1 MAQIRKKP
9 AGKAKASAKKAPAKP
24 AAASKAKA
32 SATATV
38 AAKPAAPATAPAKP
52 KPKIKTKFVYDFS
65 EGNREMKDLL
75 GGKGANLAEMTNLG
89 LPVPP
94 GFTLST
100 EGCNLYLEGGD
111 FPGGLLEEVDE
122 HLRGLEQAMG
132 RRLGDIENPL
142 LVSVRSGA
150 KYSMPGMMDT
160 VLNLG
165 LNDRSVLGLARQAGS
180 DRFAFDSYRRFIQMF
195 GKIVMDIPAEAFEDE
210 LDRAKEKKGPDAKD
224 TDLQAVDLMNLTER
238 FKKIFRDHTG
248 RSFPTDPGEQMRM
261 AIEAVFRSWMNERAK
276 VYRKQYGIRDDLGT
290 AVNVQAMVF
299 GNLGDDSG
307 TGVAFTRDPA
317 TGEKGIYGDY
327 LPNAQGEDVVA
338 GIRHTL
344 PLGELRRLNHDA
356 FVELTQIMQKL
367 ERHYRDMCDIE
378 FTIEKRRLWM
388 LQTRVGKRT
397 GAAAIKIAVDMEDEG
412 LISREEAVNRV
423 EPEQLDQLLHP
434 QFDPK
439 ADLKVLAKGLNASP
453 GAAVGKVVFDA
464 DRAAELGDKGEAVI
478 LVRRETN
485 PDDLHG
491 MIAAQG
497 ILTSHGGKTSHAAVV
512 ARGMGKPAVCG
523 AEALK
528 IDLVKKLFTVNG
540 TKVSEGD
547 IISVDGT
554 TGRVVRGEVALSEP
568 KLSGDF
574 ETLLS
579 WADAVRDLKVRAN
592 ADDGPSAAKA
602 RKFGAEGIGLARTEH
617 MFGTPGDPRLPI
629 FRQVILAAPVARAAQ
644 LAIEEAEREARDAR
658 GKAKKAAEAEVKTAR
673 DALKS
678 KDVKPYFDG
687 LKKLL
692 AGQRKD
698 FESIF
703 KAMDGLPVTI
713 RLLDPPLHEFLPSSK
728 EIELALAKPTLKS
741 SKDLFADFGGKRGT
755 EAALREIVALEEN
768 NPMLGLRGCRLGI
781 LYPDIY
787 RTQIQAIIEAACNV
801 KKRGVDPV
809 VEIMVPLVATK
820 EELSVVAKDVRE
832 VATEVLEKR
841 GVELPYLVGTMIE
854 LPRAVMAAD
863 DIAEEAEF
871 FSFGTNDLT
880 QTTYGFSRDDVEGK
894 FLARY
899 LDAKILATNPFE
911 SLDERGVGELVQ
923 LACERGRKTREDI
936 KLGICGEHG
945 GDPSSVSFFHR
956 VGLDYV
962 SASPYRVPIAR
973 LAAAQAA
980 LGEREE
986 TTK

>member
-1 MAQIRKKP
+1 MAQ
-9 AGKAKASAKKAPAKP
+9 
-24 AAASKAKA
+24 
-32 SATATV
+32 T
-38 AAKPAAPATAPAKP
+38 
-52 KPKIKTKFVYDFS
+52 KTKYVYDFR
-65 EGNREMKDLL
+65 EGNKEMKDLL

-94 GFTLST
+94 GFTITT
-100 EGCNLYLEGGD
+100 EACNEYLRSGG
-111 FPGGLLEEVDE
+111 FPEGLLEEIDG
-122 HLRGLEQAMG
+122 HLRGLETAMG

-195 GKIVMDIPAEAFEDE
+195 GKIVMDIPGEAFEDE

-224 TDLQAVDLMNLTER
+224 TDLTAIDLMDLVER
-238 FKKIFRDHTG
+238 FKNIVREHAG
-248 RSFPTDPGEQMRM
+248 RLFPTDPKEQLRM
-261 AIEAVFRSWMNERAK
+261 AIEAVFGSWNNERAK
-276 VYRKQYGIRDDLGT
+276 VYRKQYGIPDHLGT
-290 AVNVQAMVF
+290 AVNVVAMVF
-299 GNLGDDSG
+299 GNLGEDSG

-317 TGEKGIYGDY
+317 TGEKGVYGDY

-338 GIRHTL
+338 GIRNTL
-344 PLGELRRLNHDA
+344 ALTELRRLNPDA
-356 FVELTQIMQKL
+356 YRKLLEIMKKL

-378 FTIEKRRLWM
+378 FTIEKAKLWM

-397 GAAAIKIAVDMEDEG
+397 GGAAVRMAVDMANEG
-412 LISREEAVNRV
+412 LIKRDEAVTRV
-423 EPEQLDQLLHP
+423 EPDHLDQLLHP

-439 ADLKVLAKGLNASP
+439 ADIEVLAKGLNASP
-453 GAAVGKVVFDA
+453 GAAVGKAVFDA
-464 DRAAELGDKGEAVI
+464 DTAAEQGENGEAVV

-491 MIAAQG
+491 MIAARG

-528 IDLVKKLFTVNG
+528 IDHAKRQFTVDG
-540 TKVSEGD
+540 TRVREGEV
-547 IISVDGT
+547 ISIDGT
-554 TGRVVRGEVALSEP
+554 TGRVVLGEVSLVEP

-574 ETLLS
+574 ETLLG
-579 WADAVRDLKVRAN
+579 WADNLRQLKVRAN
-592 ADDGPSAAKA
+592 ADDGPSAAQA
-602 RKFGAEGIGLARTEH
+602 RKFGAEGIGLCRTEH

-629 FRQVILAAPVARAAQ
+629 FRQVILSAPAARLAQ
-644 LAIEEAEREARDAR
+644 LELAEAERELAGAKGKEKKPAEQRVKKARDR
-658 GKAKKAAEAEVKTAR
+658 
-673 DALKS
+673 LKS
-678 KDVKPYFDG
+678 RDVKPYFDG

-698 FESIF
+698 FEAIF
-703 KAMDGLPVTI
+703 KAMDGLAVTI

-728 EIELALAKPTLKS
+728 DLEIAMATPQRKASKELLRE
-741 SKDLFADFGGKRGT
+741 FGGKRKA
-755 EAALREIVALEEN
+755 EDVLREVVALEEN

-787 RTQIQAIIEAACNV
+787 RAQVRAIVEAACNV
-801 KKRGVDPV
+801 KKRGGDPI
-809 VEIMVPLVATK
+809 VEIMVPLVATR
-820 EELSVVAKDVRE
+820 EELATVAKEVRE
-832 VATEVLEKR
+832 VADEVLEKR

-854 LPRAVMAAD
+854 LPRAAVAAD
-863 DIAEEAEF
+863 EIAEEAEF

-880 QTTYGFSRDDVEGK
+880 QTTFGFSRDDVEGK

-899 LDAKILATNPFE
+899 LEDKVLAMNPFE
-911 SLDERGVGELVQ
+911 TLDERGVGELVQ
-923 LACERGRKTREDI
+923 FACERGRKTREDL

-945 GDPSSVSFFHR
+945 GDPASVGFFHR

-962 SASPYRVPIAR
+962 SCSPYRVPIAR
-973 LAAAQAA
+973 LAAAHAA

-986 TTK
+986 SSK